1 MINKYKPLL
10 RVALIVLLLIFIP
23 LKIYSVPDIKSAEL
37 RPENMQY
44 YQENKCSFSL
54 FDILENSNSEVNF
67 EIYTEP
73 SGSIECFG
81 KHTWMQYIPEQLI
94 ENGWDEYKPAV
105 IKVWIGSNINIDL
118 ILQSIFWLLFISLIP
133 KSGNK
138 KPYINRLS
146 YFFTLL
152 LFYLHLVG
160 EKTYYKSIT
169 REYDIDLISRE
180 FNGDL
185 YYENYFLYL
194 YFLTILLILF
204 TFSSLLNNRFENLL
218 NYFPFIFLFYG
229 TYNSL
234 NINFYLIIFS
244 FLGINSLL
252 NKNINKKFISIYF
265 MFSILWIL
273 NLQSEN
279 LLFDVDKLRGFTNST
294 KNLNS
299 LIFWIILFYFLTTG
313 IYYLFKETYKSLN
326 LDLIIKNFLISG
338 SLIFLIGSIS
348 STFKLFN
355 FVSYYFLG
363 LNKFGMRSI
372 ESIEGNTWRGIA
384 SSAEGMGE
392 YFAFVILLYFLL
404 FFRKIITFSTLDFIL
419 LIINLLGLIRTNNFA
434 AISSMTFLL
443 ILFYILNN
451 TKNSKKILIYF
462 ILLCVLISGF
472 GVYMYDEFSF
482 QYLSNS
488 VIYEG
493 IQASEMNYEFK
504 KNQYGQS
511 DKKLGNYSLILNL
524 PEDSTNMS
532 SSLRFMVENY
542 TNSYNIPYLPSI
554 NSSFNTAAY
563 FINRSE
569 KWGIFLAKYNPNL
582 QEFLFGYG
590 PQQLTHYYFDHY
602 TKYNY
607 GLFLP
612 HSSLFNYLIF
622 FGVIGLFIMFLSIFI
637 VFKNKYKSVYFFLIL
652 FLLLNFLKS
661 DALLYIPNY
670 ILLLIVCFMGKY
682 PSKELS

>member
-10 RVALIVLLLIFIP
+10 KKTLVVLFLIFIP
-23 LKIYSVPDIKSAEL
+23 LKIYSIPNIKSAL
-37 RPENMQY
+37 LIPENMEY
-44 YQENKCSFSL
+44 YQENICNFTL
-54 FDILENSNSEVNF
+54 FEILENSNSEVNI

-73 SGSIECFG
+73 SGTIECFG
-81 KHTWMQYIPEQLI
+81 KHTWSQYFPEQLK

-105 IKVWIGSNINIDL
+105 IKVWIGTNINIDL
-118 ILQSIFWLLFISLIP
+118 ILQSIFWLLFISFIP

-138 KPYINRLS
+138 KPYINQLS
-146 YFFTLL
+146 YLFTSL
-152 LFYLHLVG
+152 LFYLHLIG
-160 EKTYYKSIT
+160 ESTYYKSIT
-169 REYDIDLISRE
+169 REYDIDFVSRE
-180 FNGDL
+180 FNGNL

-194 YFLTILLILF
+194 YFLTLLGILF
-204 TFSSLLNNRFENLL
+204 LFSNLLKSRFENLL

-244 FLGINSLL
+244 FLGINSFL
-252 NKNINKKFISIYF
+252 NSNFNKKFISIYF
-265 MFSILWIL
+265 MFSIFWIL
-273 NLQSEN
+273 NLKNEN

-294 KNLNS
+294 QNLSS
-299 LIFWIILFYFLTTG
+299 LIFWIILFYFFTTG
-313 IYYLFKETYKSLN
+313 FFYLFKETYESLK
-326 LDLIIKNFLISG
+326 LDLIIRNFLISG
-338 SLIFLIGSIS
+338 TLIFLFGSIS
-348 STFKLFN
+348 SMFRLFN
-355 FVSYYFLG
+355 FISYYFLG
-363 LNKFGMRSI
+363 LNKSGMRSL

-404 FFRKIITFSTLDFIL
+404 FFKKIIILNKINFIL
-419 LIINLLGLIRTNNFA
+419 LSINLLGLIRTNNFA
-434 AISSMTFLL
+434 AISSMIFLL

-451 TKNSKKILIYF
+451 TKNSRKILIYF
-462 ILLCVLISGF
+462 ILLCVVIFSF
-472 GVYMYDEFSF
+472 GVYIYDEFSF

-493 IQASEMNYEFK
+493 VQASEMNYEFQ

-524 PEDSTNMS
+524 PEDFTNMS
-532 SSLRFMVENY
+532 TSLRFMVENY

-554 NSSFNTAAY
+554 NSIFNTVAY

-590 PQQLTHYYFDHY
+590 PQQLTHYYFDHN

-612 HSSLFNYLIF
+612 HSSIFNYLIF
-622 FGVIGLFIMFLSIFI
+622 FGMIGLLLMFSSVYW
-637 VFKNKYKSVYFFLIL
+637 VFKKKYKSVYFFLII
-652 FLLLNFLKS
+652 FLLLNFFKS
-661 DALLYIPNY
+661 DALLYLPNY
-670 ILLLIVCFMGKY
+670 VLLLLVCFMGNY
-682 PSKELS
+682 LNKELL